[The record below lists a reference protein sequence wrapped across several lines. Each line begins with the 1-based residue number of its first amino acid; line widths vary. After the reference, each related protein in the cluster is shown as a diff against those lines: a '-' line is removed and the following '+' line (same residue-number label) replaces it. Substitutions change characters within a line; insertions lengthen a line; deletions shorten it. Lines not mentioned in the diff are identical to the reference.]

1 MQVPV
6 TYAGSQ
12 ETPGL
17 DQIKIHL
24 LPELLKTGWY
34 EGMPVTIR
42 INGVAANSVWID
54 VQ

>member
-24 LPELLKTGWY
+24 LPELLKTEWY
-34 EGMPVTIR
+34 ESMRVTIR
-42 INGVAANSVWID
+42 INGAAANSVGIA